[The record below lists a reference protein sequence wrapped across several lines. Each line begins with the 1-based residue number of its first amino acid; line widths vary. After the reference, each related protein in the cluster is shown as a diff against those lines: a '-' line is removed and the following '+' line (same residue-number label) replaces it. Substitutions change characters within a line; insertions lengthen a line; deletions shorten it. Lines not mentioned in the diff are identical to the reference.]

1 MENGYEVSL
10 VNTSA
15 VRQYEG
21 LKYTDDRHD
30 ARWLA
35 HLLRLGVLPTG
46 YIYPQEDRA
55 VRDLLRRRR
64 RLVQERTAG
73 LLALKN
79 LFARNLGEMLPVDEL
94 RAFEA
99 DDVPELV
106 GDPNL
111 ALAIQ
116 STIRVGERLDE
127 EIDGLEKA
135 AYQAARDRPE
145 LEILLSIPGVGRRIG
160 LTILYET
167 GDIRRF
173 KKVGNYASSCRCV
186 STDRR
191 SDERSKGK
199 GNRKNGNPY
208 LSWAF
213 AEAAVFVARF
223 QRAARKYL
231 DRKTAKTHP
240 HRRATRSRPQALESR
255 VLHAPRRDLLQP
267 ALLFG

>member
-1 MENGYEVSL
+1 
-10 VNTSA
+10 
-15 VRQYEG
+15 
-21 LKYTDDRHD
+21 
-30 ARWLA
+30 
-35 HLLRLGVLPTG
+35 
-46 YIYPQEDRA
+46 
-55 VRDLLRRRR
+55 
-64 RLVQERTAG
+64 VQERTAG

-106 GDPNL
+106 GDPNR

-167 GDIRRF
+167 GDIRLP
-173 KKVGNYASSCRCV
+173 V
-186 STDRR
+186 
-191 SDERSKGK
+191 
-199 GNRKNGNPY
+199 
-208 LSWAF
+208 
-213 AEAAVFVARF
+213 
-223 QRAARKYL
+223 
-231 DRKTAKTHP
+231 
-240 HRRATRSRPQALESR
+240 RRAGGDADARDRSSGARLQRLSDG
-255 VLHAPRRDLLQP
+255 AP
-267 ALLFG
+267 